1 MNKFQTAEIAVM
13 AGVPMMLTYSVPDGM
28 SLVNGSRVVVP
39 LRQVKKV
46 GVVVS
51 TKNETEENPGLKPI
65 LSILDENPL
74 IPQELLD
81 LLLWTSRY
89 YHSRPGA
96 TISLA
101 FPPYLRQAKAG
112 IFPEDLRIYRTG
124 TGKGVVGRKQHE
136 ILQAVPGQG
145 LSAERYREMFPGGTQ
160 SLNSLIKRGF
170 LERKP
175 YIPVQAQQV
184 IRNVMPVQ
192 YTDEQTAAIQEITKT
207 MAEERFK
214 TFLLHGITGSG
225 KTEVYLACAMKALEM
240 GRSVLYLVPEIAL
253 TPQTISMIQK
263 RIPCDMAVFHSG
275 LPAAARAREFLKASR
290 SQASF
295 VLGTRSAIFSPL
307 QNLGL
312 IVVDEEHD
320 SSYKQ
325 EDGIPYNAR
334 DLSILRAKN
343 NRAVVILGSA
353 TPSMDAYIKSSHDA
367 TSLITMSSRTGS
379 ASLPGIEIVDMRGV
393 ESPVSDQ
400 LFDAVRDTLAKD
412 EQVLL
417 FINRRG
423 FSAAM
428 VCPGCGATLKCIRC
442 DRSLTYHRARG
453 IGLCHYCGYSLAL
466 PEVCPKCGCLDMRRM
481 GIGTEK
487 IMHTVSELFPE
498 AGILR
503 MDSDEITTSRKLT
516 NALEAIRNRDVD
528 IIVGTQMISKG
539 HDFPHLTLVGVMHA
553 EQLLYMPDF
562 RAGERTFQ
570 HVVQVAGRAGR
581 RAADTRVIIQTLI
594 PDHPLIQSISEY
606 NYKGM
611 ITTEQEVRKASG
623 FPPFSHMAR
632 CIFSSSSNEL
642 AMKAIN
648 EAAARLNPGEIT
660 LMGPA
665 PAPIS
670 LLRNTYRW
678 HVILTSKDR
687 GKLHTVL
694 DRIERMQTPSGVRV
708 KIDVDPYT
716 ML

>member
-1 MNKFQTAEIAVM
+1 M
-13 AGVPMMLTYSVPDGM
+13 
-28 SLVNGSRVVVP
+28 
-39 LRQVKKV
+39 
-46 GVVVS
+46 
-51 TKNETEENPGLKPI
+51 
-65 LSILDENPL
+65 
-74 IPQELLD
+74 
-81 LLLWTSRY
+81 
-89 YHSRPGA
+89 
-96 TISLA
+96 
-101 FPPYLRQAKAG
+101 
-112 IFPEDLRIYRTG
+112 
-124 TGKGVVGRKQHE
+124 GKKQHE
-136 ILQAVPGQG
+136 ILESVPEQG
-145 LSAERYREMFPGGTQ
+145 ISTERFREMFPGNTS
-160 SLNSLIKRGF
+160 SLNALIKRGF

-175 YIPVQAQQV
+175 FIPAQSAPI
-184 IRNVMPVQ
+184 IRNAAAVQ
-192 YTDEQTAAIQEITKT
+192 YTAEQKAAIREITGT
-207 MAEERFK
+207 LEEKKFK

-225 KTEVYLACAMKALEM
+225 KTEVYLACAMKTLEM

-275 LPAAARAREFLKASR
+275 LPSAARAREFLKASR

-307 QNLGL
+307 KNLGL
-312 IVVDEEHD
+312 IIVDEEHD
-320 SSYKQ
+320 HSYKQ
-325 EDGIPYNAR
+325 EEGIPYNAR

-343 NRAVVILGSA
+343 NQAVVILGSA
-353 TPSMDAYIKSSHDA
+353 TPSMDAYIKSAHGGVN
-367 TSLITMSSRTGS
+367 LITMSSRIGN
-379 ASLPGIEIVDMRGV
+379 ASLPDIDVVDMRGV
-393 ESPVSDQ
+393 DSPVSDQ
-400 LFDAVRDTLAKD
+400 LFDAIRATLARN
-412 EQVLL
+412 EQALL

-423 FSAAM
+423 FSSAL
-428 VCPGCGATLKCIRC
+428 VCPGCGTTLKCIRC
-442 DRSLTYHRARG
+442 DRSLTYHRAKG

-466 PEVCPKCGCLDMRRM
+466 PEICPKCGCLDMRRM
-481 GIGTEK
+481 GMGTEK

-498 AGILR
+498 ARILR
-503 MDSDEITTSRKLT
+503 MDSDEITTTKKLT
-516 NALEAIRNRDVD
+516 NALDAIRSRDVD

-581 RAADTRVIIQTLI
+581 RAADTKVIIQTLI

-606 NYKGM
+606 DYKGM
-611 ITTEQEVRKASG
+611 ITSEQEVRKASG

-632 CIFSSSSNEL
+632 CIFSSTSNEL
-642 AMKAIN
+642 AMKTIN
-648 EAAARLNPGEIT
+648 EVAARLNPREIT

-687 GKLHTVL
+687 GKLHAAL
-694 DRIERMQTPSGVRV
+694 DRLERMQTPSGVRV

>member
-1 MNKFQTAEIAVM
+1 MNKIRTAEIAVM
-13 AGVPMMLTYSVPDGM
+13 ASFPMMLTYLVPDG
-28 SLVNGSRVVVP
+28 LYIVNGARVIVP
-39 LRQVKKV
+39 LRQAKKV

-51 TKNETEENPGLKPI
+51 SKEEEADSNGLKPI
-65 LSILDENPL
+65 ISVLDEKPL

-96 TISLA
+96 AISLA
-101 FPPYLRQAKAG
+101 FPPYLRQARTG
-112 IFPEDLRIYRTG
+112 IFSDELGIFRTG
-124 TGKGVVGRKQHE
+124 TGKGVVGKKQHE
-136 ILQAVPGQG
+136 ILQAVLEQG
-145 LSAERYREMFPGGTQ
+145 ISVERFRAMFPGST
-160 SLNSLIKRGF
+160 SSVNSLIRRGF
-170 LERKP
+170 LEKKP
-175 YIPVQAQQV
+175 FVSAQSPP
-184 IRNVMPVQ
+184 IISNSEAVQ
-192 YTDEQTAAIQEITKT
+192 YTAEQNTAIREISG
-207 MAEERFK
+207 ALEEKHFK

-253 TPQTISMIQK
+253 TPQTISMIRK
-263 RIPCDMAVFHSG
+263 RIPSEMAIFHSG
-275 LPAAARAREFLKASR
+275 LPSAVRAREFLKASR
-290 SQASF
+290 SQAGF

-307 QNLGL
+307 KNLGL
-312 IVVDEEHD
+312 IIVDEEHD
-320 SSYKQ
+320 QSYKQ
-325 EDGIPYNAR
+325 EEGISYNAR

-343 NRAVVILGSA
+343 NQAVVILGSA
-353 TPSMDAYIKSSHDA
+353 TPSMDAYTRSAHEGMN
-367 TSLITMSSRTGS
+367 LITMSSRIGK
-379 ASLPGIEIVDMRGV
+379 ASLPDIEIVDMKGV
-393 ESPVSDQ
+393 DSPVSDQ
-400 LFDAVRDTLAKD
+400 LFDAIRSTLARN
-412 EQVLL
+412 EQALL

-423 FSAAM
+423 FSSAL
-428 VCPGCGATLKCIRC
+428 VCPGCGITLKCIHC
-442 DRSLTYHRARG
+442 DRSLTYHMRKG
-453 IGLCHYCGYSLAL
+453 VGLCHYCGFSLPL
-466 PEVCPKCGCLDMRRM
+466 PEICPKCGCLDMRRM
-481 GIGTEK
+481 GMGTEK
-487 IMHTVSELFPE
+487 IMHTAVELFPE
-498 AGILR
+498 ARILR

-516 NALEAIRNRDVD
+516 TALEAIRNRDVD

-581 RAADTRVIIQTLI
+581 RAADTKVIIQTLI

-606 NYKGM
+606 DYKGM

-632 CIFSSSSNEL
+632 CIFSSASNEL
-642 AMKAIN
+642 AMKTIN
-648 EAAARLNPGEIT
+648 EAAARLSPGEVT

-687 GKLHTVL
+687 GKLHAVL
-694 DRIERMQTPSGVRV
+694 DRLERMQTPSGVRV